1 MREGPSVD
9 STWHRHG
16 LRGPGVSLAEDR
28 AAFYRVR
35 GEAHPP
41 RRDGRPGR
49 RGGHRG
55 CHLEECRARLREL
68 LLVRRLPPGEGRG
81 LRAPGDEAVR
91 AAPPAHADAGP
102 ARVRRGRRGVRG
114 GLGLPAAGARRGQ
127 AAPRCVRVGQVA
139 RRASPRRAPRRDRR
153 GAGEARRG
161 EGAGGGPRVAG
172 PRPAVGVG
180 PPARDGDPV
189 RLGVLDPPRGARA
202 GVVVERSGAVPDLD
216 GASVAAQEH
225 LLDTAPLHGFPADGE
240 ILGARADSTNLDG
253 EELAT
258 LESLAENLS
267 DGFAAP
273 LFWYCCC
280 GPTGALLY
288 RVVNTLD
295 STIGYRGRFEWF
307 GKPSARLDD
316 VINLIP
322 ARITAVLLIIAAGI
336 SGSGDAKAGW
346 RVARADSKLT
356 ASPNAGWPMSCLAGL
371 LAVKL
376 EKPKE
381 YPLNKAGSRPDGSS
395 IKSGNKVV
403 HLAAAIARA
412 AAKKLAGLSSST
424 STSGSFIVR
433 GLTGPKAHLNGEI
446 GYTLSIRLGDD
457 LWKKACVSHYG
468 VHFENAELGE
478 CKILSA
484 GNLRLLFD
492 LPDERPRPDCG

>member
-1 MREGPSVD
+1 MVGQAVGEAAEAAISRNVEHVYGNFY
-9 STWHRHG
+9 WHAVCRRARAAAFA
-16 LRGPGVSLAEDR
+16 LRGTRPCVPP
-28 AAFYRVR
+28 
-35 GEAHPP
+35 HPLMP
-41 RRDGRPGR
+41 MP
-49 RGGHRG
+49 
-55 CHLEECRARLREL
+55 
-68 LLVRRLPPGEGRG
+68 
-81 LRAPGDEAVR
+81 
-91 AAPPAHADAGP
+91 
-102 ARVRRGRRGVRG
+102 
-114 GLGLPAAGARRGQ
+114 GLP
-127 AAPRCVRVGQVA
+127 
-139 RRASPRRAPRRDRR
+139 
-153 GAGEARRG
+153 
-161 EGAGGGPRVAG
+161 
-172 PRPAVGVG
+172 
-180 PPARDGDPV
+180 
-189 RLGVLDPPRGARA
+189 
-202 GVVVERSGAVPDLD
+202 
-216 GASVAAQEH
+216 ASVAAVGACAVVSAH
-225 LLDTAPLHGFPADGE
+225 LLPAPGGVRLLLAAFAWDRWLGEPPLAVHPVVIAGGLVKRAVARVPAGALGSPALGLLSGSALLLGMAILFGSASWTLLAALERASSSSGAVLFP
-240 ILGARADSTNLDG
+240 IWTVRVLLLKSIFSIQLLCTVSLQMARFLERGQIEEARLQLCWLCSRDSTNLDG

-403 HLAAAIARA
+403 HLAAV
-412 AAKKLAGLSSST
+412 LALT
-424 STSGSFIVR
+424 S
-433 GLTGPKAHLNGEI
+433 
-446 GYTLSIRLGDD
+446 
-457 LWKKACVSHYG
+457 ACTAVWMQQY
-468 VHFENAELGE
+468 
-478 CKILSA
+478 
-484 GNLRLLFD
+484 LLHTNSY
-492 LPDERPRPDCG
+492 